1 MSVPVV
7 FSQYEFVNEYM
18 SRYNDLY
25 PLEPPAA
32 EDGLAIHSLEFE
44 ALQKEI
50 EENRAFIMDVAQI
63 LSSTDLCLF
72 AMDFVLVAAQRIA
85 ATKATEQTAVAIRDM
100 RRAMAALRDL

>member
-1 MSVPVV
+1 MPIV

-25 PLEPPAA
+25 PLEPPAT
-32 EDGLAIHSLEFE
+32 EDALAILSSVEVE

-50 EENRAFIMDVAQI
+50 EENRVFIMDVAQI

-72 AMDFVLVAAQRIA
+72 AMYFVLVAAQRIA
-85 ATKATEQTAVAIRDM
+85 AMKAISYYC
-100 RRAMAALRDL
+100 